1 MRKRIILQ
9 TVGAVPV
16 GYCVVTPP
24 RSVSASP
31 NDNQYHCGRC
41 STILLVAQPGQ
52 PDRIVIECRK
62 CGALNK
68 ADI

>member
-1 MRKRIILQ
+1 MLKRIILQ
-9 TVGAVPV
+9 TVEAVPV
-16 GYCVVTPP
+16 GYRVVTPSK
-24 RSVSASP
+24 SVSVSP
-31 NDNQYHCGRC
+31 NDNQYLCGRC
-41 STILLVAQPGQ
+41 STILLVAEPGQ